1 MFSVWGKKL
10 KPTFWANSCCLM
22 ICPRVFPISCQMAS
36 LCQPPWRIVRVA
48 PEAVTSRI
56 LRADLC
62 ALLRRFHIGRVDTCT
77 PYVHVLPQLTSMDRN
92 WENVLF
98 RCECLFWLLYLQQPP
113 LNGNKQWEEWRR
125 MSSHNLRVLTESEV
139 LSVQTIKIFLPQFIQ
154 SRFS

>member
-1 MFSVWGKKL
+1 MFWTIIWKH
-10 KPTFWANSCCLM
+10 TFWANSCCLM
-22 ICPRVFPISCQMAS
+22 ICLPVFPISVQMAS
-36 LCQPPWRIVRVA
+36 LCPPSWRIVGVA
-48 PEAVTSRI
+48 PEAVTRRV

-62 ALLRRFHIGRVDTCT
+62 ALLRRFHIGRVDTCS

-125 MSSHNLRVLTESEV
+125 MSSHNLRVLSELLV
-139 LSVQTIKIFLPQFIQ
+139 HTIKIFLPQFTQ